1 VGTRVPTRHLL
12 LLLLLFFVLTVP
24 LSWWWLDSGQGFYA
38 RFLLAI
44 LDPVYD
50 AMGMRHQRGGP
61 AAPRFVS
68 LVSFVVLMA
77 ITPGMGWRSR
87 LLGLL
92 LGIALI
98 AGFHMLLFVLVDMA
112 YVVLGRSRR
121 ALTKIV
127 PFLLIN
133 DGLPFVVWVVFARDF
148 LRRVVPGL
156 GEPEPA
162 APELPPDA
170 PPPAPDPPPRGER

>member
-1 VGTRVPTRHLL
+1 MPTRHLL
-12 LLLLLFFVLTVP
+12 LLLFLFFALTVP

-38 RFLLAI
+38 RLLLAI

-50 AMGMRHQRGGP
+50 AMGVRHQRGGP

-77 ITPGMGWRSR
+77 ITPGMSWRRR

-98 AGFHMLLFVLVDMA
+98 ASFHMLLFVLVDTA

-121 ALTKIV
+121 ALAKIV

-156 GEPEPA
+156 GEPEPG

-170 PPPAPDPPPRGER
+170 PPPDPPPPGER

>member
-12 LLLLLFFVLTVP
+12 LLLLLFFALTVP
-24 LSWWWLDSGQGFYA
+24 LSWWWLESGQGHYA

-50 AMGMRHQRGGP
+50 AIGIRHQRGGP

-77 ITPGMGWRSR
+77 ITPGMAWRHR
-87 LLGLL
+87 LLGMLI
-92 LGIALI
+92 GVALI
-98 AGFHMLLFVLVDMA
+98 AGFHMLLFVVVDAA

-121 ALTKIV
+121 ALAKIV

-156 GEPEPA
+156 GEPGAA
-162 APELPPDA
+162 APERPPDG
-170 PPPAPDPPPRGER
+170 PPPAPHPPPRDEV